1 MADGQLTAELFL
13 EIGRRRQVIGVGV
26 GLQQPLDRETFGFH
40 VINEGVGRS
49 VRGAARSRIVVQHAV
64 DDGADI
70 GAGIAHDMADGEGGL
85 VEE

>member
-1 MADGQLTAELFL
+1 M
-13 EIGRRRQVIGVGV
+13 IGVGV

-40 VINEGVGRS
+40 VINEGVGRV
-49 VRGAARSRIVVQHAV
+49 VRGAAGRWIVVQHTV
-64 DDGADI
+64 DDGADV